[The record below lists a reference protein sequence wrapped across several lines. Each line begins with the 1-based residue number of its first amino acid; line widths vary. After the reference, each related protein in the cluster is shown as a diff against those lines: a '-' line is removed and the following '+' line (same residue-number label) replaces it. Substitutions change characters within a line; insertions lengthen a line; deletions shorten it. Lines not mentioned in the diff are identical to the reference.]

1 MNYKLYAML
10 LFCVRYKYEININ
23 NDQNKREILLN
34 VKASASE
41 VVLQYLI
48 LMPGTQ

>member
-10 LFCVRYKYEININ
+10 LFCVRNKYEIN
-23 NDQNKREILLN
+23 NDKNKREILLN